1 MVFEQRINL
10 KNYVQNSKEI
20 KEIKEVKDLNS
31 VLLENLYN
39 NFCKSFVDQLK
50 EDYNFKIEVIEI
62 DVDKDNEVLLKFSID
77 MPRRKKKKEKEFKR
91 ISIKHAKVEPFNT
104 DKKEGVK

>member
-10 KNYVQNSKEI
+10 KNYVQNS

>member
-20 KEIKEVKDLNS
+20 KNVKDLNS

-39 NFCKSFVDQLK
+39 NFCKAFVDQLR
-50 EDYNFKIEVIEI
+50 EDYNFKIELIEI
-62 DVDKDNEVLLKFSID
+62 DVTEDKDNEVLKFSID

>member
-20 KEIKEVKDLNS
+20 KNVKDLNS

-39 NFCKSFVDQLK
+39 NFCKAFVDQLR
-50 EDYNFKIEVIEI
+50 EDYNFKIELIEI
-62 DVDKDNEVLLKFSID
+62 DVTEDKDNEVLLKFSID